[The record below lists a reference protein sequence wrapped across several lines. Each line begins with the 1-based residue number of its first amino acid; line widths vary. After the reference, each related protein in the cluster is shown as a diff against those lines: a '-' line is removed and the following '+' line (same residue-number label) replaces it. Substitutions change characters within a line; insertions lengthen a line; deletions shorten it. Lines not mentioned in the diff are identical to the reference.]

1 MKMLS
6 VKNLNS
12 GYGKFCVLYD
22 VNIEVPEKQI
32 SVVVGPNG
40 AGKTT
45 LLNSISGLAT
55 VTSGEVIYRGEN
67 ITGIPPYVTPKIG
80 ISMVPQTGNVFAGLS
95 VMENL
100 TMAGYTLDSEEIE
113 EQAKEVLEFF
123 PALNQFIG
131 RKAGTLSGGERRML
145 AIGMGLVRKPKLMLL
160 DEVSMDLAPILA
172 KRVIAKVEELRDE
185 FGLTILLVEQMAKAA
200 LEIGDNAYLLVSGEM
215 RYSGDAKDL
224 LNNPELGELYLG
236 IKR

>member
-1 MKMLS
+1 MLS

-22 VNIEVPEKQI
+22 VNVDVPEKQI

-55 VTSGEVIYRGEN
+55 VTGGEIIYRGEN

-100 TMAGYTLDSEEIE
+100 TMAGYTLGSEEVE
-113 EQAKEVLEFF
+113 EQAQEVLEFF
-123 PALNQFIG
+123 PALKGFVG

-236 IKR
+236 IKRQ

>member
-1 MKMLS
+1 MLS

-12 GYGKFCVLYD
+12 GYDKFCVLYD
-22 VNIEVPEKQI
+22 VNVEVPDKQI

-55 VTSGEVIYRGEN
+55 VTGGEIIYREEN
-67 ITGIPPYVTPKIG
+67 ITGIPPYVAPKIG

-100 TMAGYTLDSEEIE
+100 IMAGYTLDKDEVE
-113 EQAKEVLEFF
+113 EQAKDVLEFF
-123 PALNQFIG
+123 PALKDFVG

-236 IKR
+236 IKRQ

>member
-1 MKMLS
+1 MLS

-12 GYGKFCVLYD
+12 GYDKFCVLYD
-22 VNIEVPEKQI
+22 VNVEVPEKQI

-55 VTSGEVIYRGEN
+55 ITGGEIIYKGEN
-67 ITGIPPYVTPKIG
+67 ITGIPSYVTPKIG
-80 ISMVPQTGNVFAGLS
+80 ISMVPQSGNVFADLT

-100 TMAGYTLDSEEIE
+100 TMAGYTLDSEEAN
-113 EQAKEVLEFF
+113 EQAVEVLEFF
-123 PALNQFIG
+123 PALKDFVA

-172 KRVIAKVEELRDE
+172 KRVIAKVAELRDE

-200 LEIGDNAYLLVSGEM
+200 LEIGDNAYLLTSGEM
-215 RYSGDAKDL
+215 RFSGDAKDL
-224 LNNPELGELYLG
+224 LKNPELGELYLG
-236 IKR
+236 IKKQ

>member
-1 MKMLS
+1 MLT
-6 VKNLNS
+6 VKKLNS
-12 GYGKFCVLYD
+12 GYDKFCVLYD
-22 VNIEVPEKQI
+22 IDVEVPEKEI

-55 VTSGEVIYRGEN
+55 VTGGEIIYRGED

-80 ISMVPQTGNVFAGLS
+80 ISMVPQTGNVFADLT

-100 TMAGYTLDSEEIE
+100 IMAGYTLKGDEVE
-113 EQAKEVLEFF
+113 EQAEEVLEFF
-123 PALNQFIG
+123 PALKDFVG

-145 AIGMGLVRKPKLMLL
+145 AIGMGLVRKPKLILL

-172 KRVIAKVEELRDE
+172 KRVIAKVAELRDE
-185 FGLTILLVEQMAKAA
+185 FGITILLVEQMAKAA

-215 RYSGDAKDL
+215 RYSGDPKDL

-236 IKR
+236 IKKQ

>member
-1 MKMLS
+1 MLS
-6 VKNLNS
+6 VKKLNS
-12 GYGKFCVLYD
+12 GYDKFCVLYD
-22 VNIEVPEKQI
+22 VDVEVPEKEI

-55 VTSGEVIYRGEN
+55 VTGGEIIYRGED

-80 ISMVPQTGNVFAGLS
+80 ISMVPQTGNVFAGLT

-100 TMAGYTLDSEEIE
+100 TMAGYTMDGDEVEG
-113 EQAKEVLEFF
+113 QAAEVLEFF
-123 PALNQFIG
+123 PALKDFVG

-172 KRVIAKVEELRDE
+172 KRVIAKVAELRDE

-200 LEIGDNAYLLVSGEM
+200 LEIGDKAYLLVSGEM
-215 RYSGDAKDL
+215 RFTGEASDL
-224 LNNPELGELYLG
+224 LANPELGELYLG
-236 IKR
+236 IKKQ

>member
-1 MKMLS
+1 MLS

-100 TMAGYTLDSEEIE
+100 TMAGYTLDSEEVE

>member
-1 MKMLS
+1 MLS

>member
-1 MKMLS
+1 MLS

-12 GYGKFCVLYD
+12 GYDKFCVLYD
-22 VNIEVPEKQI
+22 VNIEVPDKQV

-55 VTSGEVIYRGEN
+55 VTGGEIIYREEN
-67 ITGIPPYVTPKIG
+67 ITGIPPYVAPKIG
-80 ISMVPQTGNVFAGLS
+80 ISMVPQTGNVFAGLT

-100 TMAGYTLDSEEIE
+100 IMAGYTLDSEEVE
-113 EQAKEVLEFF
+113 EQAQDVLEFF
-123 PALNQFIG
+123 PALKDFVG

-172 KRVIAKVEELRDE
+172 KRVIAKVKELRDE

-215 RYSGDAKDL
+215 RYSGDPKEL
-224 LNNPELGELYLG
+224 LSNPELGALYLG
-236 IKR
+236 IKNQ

>member
-1 MKMLS
+1 MLS

-12 GYGKFCVLYD
+12 GYDKFCVLYD
-22 VNIEVPEKQI
+22 VNVEVPEKKI

-55 VTSGEVIYRGEN
+55 VTGGEIIYRGEN

-80 ISMVPQTGNVFAGLS
+80 ISMVPQTGNVFADLT

-100 TMAGYTLDSEEIE
+100 IMAGYTLDSGEVE
-113 EQAKEVLEFF
+113 EQAEEVLDFF
-123 PALNQFIG
+123 PALKDFVG

-172 KRVIAKVEELRDE
+172 KRVIAKVAELRDE
-185 FGLTILLVEQMAKAA
+185 FGITILLVEQMAKAA
-200 LEIGDNAYLLVSGEM
+200 LEIGDNAYLLVSGET
-215 RYSGDAKDL
+215 RYSGDPKDL

-236 IKR
+236 IKKQ

>member
-1 MKMLS
+1 MLS

-12 GYGKFCVLYD
+12 GYDKFCVLYD
-22 VNIEVPEKQI
+22 VNIEVPDKQV

-55 VTSGEVIYRGEN
+55 VTGGEIIYREEN
-67 ITGIPPYVTPKIG
+67 ITGIPPYVAPKIG
-80 ISMVPQTGNVFAGLS
+80 ISMVPQTGNVFAGLT

-100 TMAGYTLDSEEIE
+100 IMAGYTLDSEEVE

-123 PALNQFIG
+123 PALKDFVG

-172 KRVIAKVEELRDE
+172 KRVIAKVKELRDE

-215 RYSGDAKDL
+215 RYSGDPKEL
-224 LNNPELGELYLG
+224 LSNPELGALYLG
-236 IKR
+236 IKNQ

>member
-1 MKMLS
+1 VLS

-12 GYGKFCVLYD
+12 GYDKFCVLYD
-22 VNIEVPEKQI
+22 VNVEVPEKQI

-55 VTSGEVIYRGEN
+55 ITGGEIIYRGEN
-67 ITGIPPYVTPKIG
+67 ITGIPSYVTPKIG
-80 ISMVPQTGNVFAGLS
+80 ISMVPQSGNVFADLT

-100 TMAGYTLDSEEIE
+100 TMAGYTLDSEEAN
-113 EQAKEVLEFF
+113 EQAVEVLEFF
-123 PALNQFIG
+123 PALKDFVA

-172 KRVIAKVEELRDE
+172 KRVIAKVAELRDE

-200 LEIGDNAYLLVSGEM
+200 LEIGDNAYLLTSGEM
-215 RYSGDAKDL
+215 RFSGDAKDL
-224 LNNPELGELYLG
+224 LKNPELGELYLG
-236 IKR
+236 IKKQ

>member
-1 MKMLS
+1 
-6 VKNLNS
+6 
-12 GYGKFCVLYD
+12 LYD
-22 VNIEVPEKQI
+22 VNVEVPEKQI

-55 VTSGEVIYRGEN
+55 ITGGEIIYRGEN
-67 ITGIPPYVTPKIG
+67 ITGIPSYVTPKIG
-80 ISMVPQTGNVFAGLS
+80 ISMVPQSGNVFADLT

-100 TMAGYTLDSEEIE
+100 TMAGYTLDSEEAN
-113 EQAKEVLEFF
+113 EQAVEVLEFF
-123 PALNQFIG
+123 PALKDFVA

-145 AIGMGLVRKPKLMLL
+145 AIGMGLVRTPKLMLL

-172 KRVIAKVEELRDE
+172 KRVIAKVAELRDE

-200 LEIGDNAYLLVSGEM
+200 LEIGDNAYLLTSGEM
-215 RYSGDAKDL
+215 RFSGDAKDL
-224 LNNPELGELYLG
+224 LKNPELGELYLG
-236 IKR
+236 IKKQ

>member
-1 MKMLS
+1 MLS
-6 VKNLNS
+6 VRKLNS
-12 GYGKFCVLYD
+12 GYEKFCVLFD
-22 VNIEVPEKQI
+22 INVEVPENEI

-45 LLNSISGLAT
+45 LLNSIAGLAT
-55 VTSGEVIYRGEN
+55 ITSGEIIYQGEN

-80 ISMVPQTGNVFAGLS
+80 ISMVPQTGNVFADLT

-100 TMAGYTLDSEEIE
+100 IMAGYTLDKNEAQES
-113 EQAKEVLEFF
+113 AAEVLEFF
-123 PALNQFIG
+123 PNLKDFVN

-145 AIGMGLVRKPKLMLL
+145 AIGMGLTRNPKLMLL

-172 KRVIAKVEELRDE
+172 KRVIAKVAELRDE

-200 LEIGDNAYLLVSGEM
+200 LEIGDNAYLLTSGEL
-215 RYSGDAKDL
+215 RFSGDAKEL

-236 IKR
+236 IKRQ